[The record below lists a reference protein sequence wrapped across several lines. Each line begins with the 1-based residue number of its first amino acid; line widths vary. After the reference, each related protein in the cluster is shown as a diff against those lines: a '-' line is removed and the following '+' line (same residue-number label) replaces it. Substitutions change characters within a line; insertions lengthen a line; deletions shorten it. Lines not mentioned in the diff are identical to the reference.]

1 MRWAGP
7 RMMLYAPLAIPQ
19 TFLETLKTA
28 RDVYILCTKDVIF
41 CVNLFGLTIMALS
54 GLRKQKCTSAF

>member
-19 TFLETLKTA
+19 AFLETLKTA
-28 RDVYILCTKDVIF
+28 RDVYK
-41 CVNLFGLTIMALS
+41 
-54 GLRKQKCTSAF
+54 KCTNKCKSFWLNYYGTQRIMPTKVYICFLR